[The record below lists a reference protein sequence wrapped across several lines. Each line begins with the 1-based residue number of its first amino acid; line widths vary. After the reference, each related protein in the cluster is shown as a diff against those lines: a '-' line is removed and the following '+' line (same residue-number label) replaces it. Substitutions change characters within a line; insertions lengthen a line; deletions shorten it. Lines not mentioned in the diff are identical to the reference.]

1 MKREYPSRPIVGVGA
16 VIWRSEELLLI
27 RQDKYPD
34 LPKDFWTL
42 PGGAQKLGETVEEA
56 LHREIRE
63 ETRLEVKIGPLIAV
77 TNAIFP
83 DKEGR
88 IRYHY
93 TVLNFRCEW
102 VSGQAYPA
110 SDAIE
115 VRWVSIGELDSF
127 KTWKETKRLIIKS
140 AGITEGSSLLLKIGR

>member
-1 MKREYPSRPIVGVGA
+1 MKREYPSCPIVGVGA
-16 VIWRSEELLLI
+16 VIWRDEKVLLI

-63 ETRLEVKIGPLIAV
+63 ETGLKVKIGPLIAV
-77 TNAIFP
+77 ADAIFP
-83 DKEGR
+83 DKKGK

-93 TVLNFRCEW
+93 TVLDFRCEW
-102 VSGQAYPA
+102 ISGQASPG

-115 VRWVSIGELDSF
+115 VRWVTIGELDFF
-127 KTWKETKRLIIKS
+127 KTWKETQRLIIKS
-140 AGITEGSSLLLKIGR
+140 AGITEKSSLLLKMGP

>member
-1 MKREYPSRPIVGVGA
+1 M
-16 VIWRSEELLLI
+16 IWRGEEVLLI

-56 LHREIRE
+56 LHREISE
-63 ETRLEVKIGPLIAV
+63 ETGLEVKIGPLIAV
-77 TNAIFP
+77 TDAIFP
-83 DKEGR
+83 DKKGS

-93 TVLNFRCEW
+93 TVLDFRCEW
-102 VSGQAYPA
+102 VSGQACPG

-115 VRWVSIGELDSF
+115 VRWIPIGELDSI
-127 KTWKETKRLIIKS
+127 KTWKETKSLIVKS
-140 AGITEGSSLLLKIGR
+140 AGITEKSNLLLKMGP